1 LTEPVL
7 GILGLGVIGGS
18 IGLRARCNGVHVVG
32 ADSDPVALDTAR
44 NVGAIDAVVPPEM
57 LSRLAD
63 VVVIAA
69 HLEPTLREIAR
80 LANEPAGGPALL
92 LDVASVKVP
101 VAGAGKALSNFVA
114 THPMAGSERSG
125 PSAARRDLFEGCSWA
140 YVPTGDRELDGRAR
154 RFIESLGGI
163 PVAMTAEEHDRVV
176 AITSHLPQV
185 VASCYARMLRTAGD
199 NAERLCGPVAREL
212 LRISGMSSTMWGDIL
227 QANAHNVE
235 PELRRLS
242 RELEAAADALAQNG
256 RADGG

>member
-7 GILGLGVIGGS
+7 GILGVGVIGGS
-18 IGLRARCNGVHVVG
+18 IGLRARGNGVHVVG

-44 NVGAIDAVVPPEM
+44 NVGAIDAVVEPEM

-63 VVVIAA
+63 IVVIAA

-80 LANEPAGGPALL
+80 LANEPSGPALL

-101 VAGAGKALSNFVA
+101 VAGAAKALSNFVA

-125 PSAARRDLFEGCSWA
+125 PSAARPDLFEGCSWA
-140 YVPTGDRELDGRAR
+140 YVPTGDRELDARAC

-163 PVAMTAEEHDRVV
+163 PVAMTAEEHDRLV
-176 AITSHLPQV
+176 ALTSHLPQV
-185 VASCYARMLRTAGD
+185 LALCYARMLRAAGE
-199 NAERLCGPVAREL
+199 NAEQLCGPVAREL
-212 LRISGMSSTMWGDIL
+212 LRISGMSAAMWGDIL
-227 QANAHNVE
+227 QANAHNIE

-242 RELEAAADALAQNG
+242 RELDAAADALAHSG
-256 RADGG
+256 RADG